1 MFIARVYVTLKST
14 VNDPQG
20 LTVKGGLRTLGFHSV
35 QDVRIGKYME
45 LQVDADSTEDAVSQV
60 DRMCRQLLANT
71 VIEQFRFDVE
81 AMTPSEG

>member
-20 LTVKGGLRTLGFHSV
+20 LTVKSGLRTLGFHSV

-81 AMTPSEG
+81 AMTPSDG